1 MRPVCERRGV
11 TWINDSKATNVGAAV
26 AAIEGLSGTLVLIA
40 GGDGKGADFAP
51 LRSALAGRARAA
63 VLLGRDRDALAALLE
78 GVCPTVLVDD
88 MDEAVVA
95 AAGLAR
101 AEDTVLLSPACASL
115 DMFASYAA
123 RGEAFTEAV
132 GRLDE

>member
-1 MRPVCERRGV
+1 M
-11 TWINDSKATNVGAAV
+11 
-26 AAIEGLSGTLVLIA
+26 LIA
-40 GGDGKGADFAP
+40 GCDGKGADFAP
-51 LRSALAGRARAA
+51 LRAALTGRVRAA
-63 VLLGRDRDALAALLE
+63 VLLGRDREALAALLD

-88 MDEAVVA
+88 MDQAVAA

-123 RGEAFTEAV
+123 RGEAFTQAI